1 MTTQTPSPDPVFPSI
16 CEASARLMGGTV
28 NRSAMKELQKLVQA
42 ESGSYPWEEVVERI
56 LAGGAS
62 QAEVAQAA
70 LKAQR
75 DWIVRGGRQN
85 PGKSLRA
92 HSRSLL
98 ARLLA
103 RLIFFGVLLASV
115 VILLVLCKLRWPEMD
130 IYAANDWLAATWPDA
145 FGPR

>member
-1 MTTQTPSPDPVFPSI
+1 MTTQTPTPDPVFPSI

-28 NRSAMKELQKLVQA
+28 NRSTMKELQKLVKA
-42 ESGSYPWEEVVERI
+42 ESGSYPWEEVVKRI
-56 LAGGAS
+56 LAGGAPP
-62 QAEVAQAA
+62 AEVAQSA

-85 PGKSLRA
+85 PGKSLRS
-92 HSRSLL
+92 HTKGLV
-98 ARLLA
+98 ARLMA

-115 VILLVLCKLRWPEMD
+115 VVLLVLCKLRWPEVD
-130 IYAANDWLAATWPDA
+130 IYAANEWLAATWPSA